1 MSTQTTTARENLS
14 YTQTIGMIAAGGRY
28 QAGRGFLGPY
38 TLATSS
44 DGRIFVVN
52 RGASRVCICDLDE
65 NFIGAFADGPG
76 AGDGQLNQPTDSA
89 FDSRDRLYIT
99 DEALHRIT
107 IFDTDGT
114 FQGKWGEQG
123 DAPGQ
128 INGPSGIAFDSEDN
142 AYIVDQHNHRV
153 QKFTFDGELITHWGD
168 MGAGPGQ
175 FNMPWGVTVDSDDT
189 VWVADWRND
198 RIQKFTNDGE
208 FISEFGESGEG
219 DGQFNRP
226 AGVAVDSEGYIY
238 VGDWGNERVQLFTP
252 EGKYLDKSRGQA
264 TLTKWTEQ
272 FMESNPDE
280 RDTRAIA
287 NMYPTLPDHLNDPY
301 RASSQTEPYFWE
313 PVAVHIDAGDRLY
326 VTESRRHRFQ
336 IFERS

>member
-28 QAGRGFLGPY
+28 QAGRGFLSPY

-107 IFDTDGT
+107 IFDTEGT
-114 FQGKWGEQG
+114 FLGKWGEQG

-128 INGPSGIAFDSEDN
+128 INGPSGIDTGQTFWRRHVGPWEEARGN
-142 AYIVDQHNHRV
+142 IIVVVRRLQPWVGLLAYLRCHLVGRC
-153 QKFTFDGELITHWGD
+153 
-168 MGAGPGQ
+168 
-175 FNMPWGVTVDSDDT
+175 
-189 VWVADWRND
+189 
-198 RIQKFTNDGE
+198 
-208 FISEFGESGEG
+208 
-219 DGQFNRP
+219 FNR
-226 AGVAVDSEGYIY
+226 
-238 VGDWGNERVQLFTP
+238 Q
-252 EGKYLDKSRGQA
+252 
-264 TLTKWTEQ
+264 
-272 FMESNPDE
+272 
-280 RDTRAIA
+280 
-287 NMYPTLPDHLNDPY
+287 
-301 RASSQTEPYFWE
+301 
-313 PVAVHIDAGDRLY
+313 
-326 VTESRRHRFQ
+326 
-336 IFERS
+336 